1 MVFAL
6 QELLGLASNL
16 YWAMWAIL
24 QESLSSIDFDFLG
37 YAKRRLEKYA
47 VEKRNVLT
55 MCAQPAPSRA

>member
-37 YAKRRLEKYA
+37 YAKRRLEK
-47 VEKRNVLT
+47 
-55 MCAQPAPSRA
+55 